1 MTEMI
6 EIIAKTICDLPEEVD
21 VVEIPG
27 EKSSII
33 EVRVDQT
40 DLGKMIGK
48 GGKTAQS
55 IRNII
60 YAASFKYKKRYTLE
74 IISNSK

>member
-6 EIIAKTICDLPEEVD
+6 EIIAKTICDLPDKVN
-21 VVEIPG
+21 VTEIPG
-27 EKSSII
+27 EKSSIL

-48 GGKTAQS
+48 SGKTAQS

-60 YAASFKYKKRYTLE
+60 YAASFKFKKRYTLE
-74 IISNSK
+74 IISR